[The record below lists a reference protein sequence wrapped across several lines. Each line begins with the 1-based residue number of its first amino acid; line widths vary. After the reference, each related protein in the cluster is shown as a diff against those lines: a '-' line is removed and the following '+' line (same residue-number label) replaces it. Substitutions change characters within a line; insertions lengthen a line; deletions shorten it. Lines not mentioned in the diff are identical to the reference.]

1 MAPTPLFAAAVCGVL
16 AGFLR
21 ATIQRRRLKFP
32 KFRRLWL
39 VVLALLLM
47 LAANRIRLADPV
59 ASAALIFS
67 QGLPLIFAWLNRRQP
82 GLWLLGLG
90 LALNLAAI
98 SLNGGFMPISPETL
112 LALGLPPES
121 WVIGQRLG
129 MTKDLVLPGAE
140 TNLWPLSDWL
150 ISPAWFPIRGAFSIG
165 DVLVAAGVFWV
176 LWSAA
181 GHEQASSA
189 NNEVSV

>member
-1 MAPTPLFAAAVCGVL
+1 MVPTPLFAAAACGIL

-21 ATIQRRRLKFP
+21 ATIQGRRLKFP
-32 KFRRLWL
+32 EFRLSWL

-47 LAANRIRLADPV
+47 LAFNRIRLADPV

-67 QGLPLIFAWLNRRQP
+67 QGLPLVFAWLNRRQP

-112 LALGLPPES
+112 LALGMPPES
-121 WVIGQRLG
+121 WVTGQRLG
-129 MTKDLVLPGAE
+129 MTKTWCCPAQKQTCGC
-140 TNLWPLSDWL
+140 
-150 ISPAWFPIRGAFSIG
+150 SPIG
-165 DVLVAAGVFWV
+165 
-176 LWSAA
+176 
-181 GHEQASSA
+181 
-189 NNEVSV
+189 